1 MEKIRELLTHKN
13 KKTRSMQMTISIS
26 FTILSVCCMCL
37 LGVMLYQQFTR
48 TAENLTVENS
58 RQLLNQTTINLE
70 DYLRNMRR
78 ISDAMYYTVIKNT
91 DIGSESLE
99 DSMNLLYEANKD
111 KLVSVAC
118 YTNDGKLTEASPI
131 ATEKPGVDV
140 KSQKWFQDAAGE
152 LENFHF
158 STPHVQN
165 LFDDPSYRYYW
176 VVSLSRTV
184 ELTRNGNSML
194 GVLLVDMNYSSIEQL
209 LEKANTDTSGEYV
222 YLMAPDGE
230 IIYHPKQNLI
240 HMGLYEENNTEAAG
254 YEDTTVKENFHG
266 EKRLV
271 TVKTISYTGW
281 KLISVV
287 PMKSFS
293 MGMTGMRNLVVLLVA
308 LTVLAVVILN
318 QMVSARISKPLRRLN
333 DSVKEWEAGNMNPD
347 IYIGGSMEVEHL
359 GKTLR
364 STVAQIRQLMDD
376 IVVEQEE
383 KRKSELDALQSQIN
397 PHFLY
402 NTLDS
407 IVWMI
412 TGERYDDAV
421 FMITQLASLFRISL
435 SKGKTVIKIED
446 EVKHARNYM
455 NIQKIRYK
463 NSFEVDFQIEE
474 DILDGC
480 IVKLVLQPLLENAIY
495 YGMEFMDGEGEI
507 HVRGYRKD
515 KDVYLEVE
523 DNGLGMPEEEA
534 AELLNGKERPHKHGS
549 GVGLVNVHSR
559 LKLRFGEAY
568 GLVIHSCPDEGMMV
582 QIHIP
587 YIPYTVETVVLL
599 SQQKPDD
606 TIEIDLDLDELDATS
621 AELKATYQEIKDY
634 VLKEFGLK
642 VSSLYISQVKR
653 KCGIEVGEN
662 YNLPKSENARVP
674 QCPKEKEDAIKAA
687 LKYFAMI

>member
-1 MEKIRELLTHKN
+1 MKKIRELLFHKRT
-13 KKTRSMQMTISIS
+13 KSMQMTISVS
-26 FTILSVCCMCL
+26 FTVLSVCCMCF

-48 TAENLTVENS
+48 KAENLTIENS

-91 DIGSESLE
+91 DIGSESLD
-99 DSMNLLYEANKD
+99 DSMTLLYEANKD
-111 KLVSVAC
+111 KLVSIAC
-118 YTNDGKLTEASPI
+118 YTNDGNLTAAAPI
-131 ATEKPGVDV
+131 ATEKRDVDI

-165 LFDDPSYRYYW
+165 LFDDPSFRYYW
-176 VVSLSRTV
+176 VISLSRTV
-184 ELTRNGNSML
+184 ELTRNGTSML

-240 HMGLYEENNTEAAG
+240 HMGLYQENNDRTAQ
-254 YEDTTVKENFHG
+254 YEDTTVKENFRG

-281 KLISVV
+281 KLVSVV

-308 LTVLAVVILN
+308 LTVLAAVLLN

-333 DSVKEWEAGNMNPD
+333 DSVKEWESGNMNPD
-347 IYIGGSMEVEHL
+347 IYAGGSMEVEHL

-364 STVAQIRQLMDD
+364 STVAQIQQLMDD

-435 SKGKTVIKIED
+435 SKGKTVIRIEE
-446 EVKHARNYM
+446 EVKHAQNYM
-455 NIQKIRYK
+455 NIKKIRYK
-463 NSFEVDFQIEE
+463 NSFEVDFQIDE
-474 DILDGC
+474 DIRDGC

-515 KDVYLEVE
+515 DDIYLEVE

-549 GVGLVNVHSR
+549 GVGLINVHSR
-559 LKLRFGEAY
+559 LKLRFGEEY
-568 GLVIHSCPDEGMMV
+568 GLIIHSCPDEGMMI

-587 YIPYTVETVVLL
+587 YIPYTTEA
-599 SQQKPDD
+599 QK
-606 TIEIDLDLDELDATS
+606 ILESGKSYSSVS
-621 AELKATYQEIKDY
+621 AD
-634 VLKEFGLK
+634 
-642 VSSLYISQVKR
+642 R
-653 KCGIEVGEN
+653 
-662 YNLPKSENARVP
+662 
-674 QCPKEKEDAIKAA
+674 KEDVK
-687 LKYFAMI
+687 

>member
-48 TAENLTVENS
+48 KAENLTVENS

-131 ATEKPGVDV
+131 ATEKSGVDV

-587 YIPYTVETVVLL
+587 YIPYTVET
-599 SQQKPDD
+599 QKFL
-606 TIEIDLDLDELDATS
+606 ES
-621 AELKATYQEIKDY
+621 GKDY
-634 VLKEFGLK
+634 SSVSASGKEG
-642 VSSLYISQVKR
+642 
-653 KCGIEVGEN
+653 
-662 YNLPKSENARVP
+662 SE
-674 QCPKEKEDAIKAA
+674 
-687 LKYFAMI
+687 

>member
-1 MEKIRELLTHKN
+1 MKKIRELLFHKRT
-13 KKTRSMQMTISIS
+13 KSMQMTISVS
-26 FTILSVCCMCL
+26 FTVLSVCCMCF

-48 TAENLTVENS
+48 KAENLTVENS

-91 DIGSESLE
+91 DIGSESLD
-99 DSMNLLYEANKD
+99 DSMTLLYEANKD
-111 KLVSVAC
+111 KLVSIAC
-118 YTNDGKLTEASPI
+118 YTNDGNLTAAAPI
-131 ATEKPGVDV
+131 ATEKRDVDV
-140 KSQKWFQDAAGE
+140 KEQKWFEDAAGE

-165 LFDDPSYRYYW
+165 LFDDPSFRYYW

-184 ELTRNGNSML
+184 ELTRNGTSML

-240 HMGLYEENNTEAAG
+240 HMGLYQENNDRTAQ
-254 YEDTTVKENFHG
+254 YEDTTVKENFRG

-281 KLISVV
+281 KLVSVV

-308 LTVLAVVILN
+308 LTVLAVVLLN
-318 QMVSARISKPLRRLN
+318 
-333 DSVKEWEAGNMNPD
+333 SVKEWESGNMNPD
-347 IYIGGSMEVEHL
+347 IYAGGSMEVEHL

-364 STVAQIRQLMDD
+364 STVAQIQQLMDD

-435 SKGKTVIKIED
+435 SKGKTVIRIEE
-446 EVKHARNYM
+446 EVKHAQNYM

-463 NSFEVDFQIEE
+463 NSFEVDFQIDE
-474 DILDGC
+474 DIRDGC

-515 KDVYLEVE
+515 DDIYLEVE

-549 GVGLVNVHSR
+549 GVGLINVHSR
-559 LKLRFGEAY
+559 LKLRFGEEY
-568 GLVIHSCPDEGMMV
+568 GLIIHSCPDEGMMI

-587 YIPYTVETVVLL
+587 YIPYTTEA
-599 SQQKPDD
+599 QK
-606 TIEIDLDLDELDATS
+606 ILESGKSYSSVS
-621 AELKATYQEIKDY
+621 AD
-634 VLKEFGLK
+634 
-642 VSSLYISQVKR
+642 R
-653 KCGIEVGEN
+653 
-662 YNLPKSENARVP
+662 
-674 QCPKEKEDAIKAA
+674 KEDVK
-687 LKYFAMI
+687 

>member
-48 TAENLTVENS
+48 KAENLTVENS

-131 ATEKPGVDV
+131 ATEKSGVDV

-308 LTVLAVVILN
+308 LTVFAVVILN

-587 YIPYTVETVVLL
+587 YIPYTVET
-599 SQQKPDD
+599 QK
-606 TIEIDLDLDELDATS
+606 ILES
-621 AELKATYQEIKDY
+621 GKDY
-634 VLKEFGLK
+634 SS
-642 VSSLYISQVKR
+642 VSAAGR
-653 KCGIEVGEN
+653 EE
-662 YNLPKSENARVP
+662 SE
-674 QCPKEKEDAIKAA
+674 
-687 LKYFAMI
+687 

>member
-48 TAENLTVENS
+48 KAENLTVENS

-131 ATEKPGVDV
+131 ATEKPGVNV

-281 KLISVV
+281 TLISVV

-308 LTVLAVVILN
+308 LTVFAVVILN

-587 YIPYTVETVVLL
+587 YIPYTVET
-599 SQQKPDD
+599 QK
-606 TIEIDLDLDELDATS
+606 ILES
-621 AELKATYQEIKDY
+621 GKDY
-634 VLKEFGLK
+634 SS
-642 VSSLYISQVKR
+642 VSAAGR
-653 KCGIEVGEN
+653 EE
-662 YNLPKSENARVP
+662 SE
-674 QCPKEKEDAIKAA
+674 
-687 LKYFAMI
+687 

>member
-48 TAENLTVENS
+48 KAENLTVENS

-534 AELLNGKERPHKHGS
+534 AELLNEKERPHKHGS

-587 YIPYTVETVVLL
+587 YIPYTVET
-599 SQQKPDD
+599 QKFL
-606 TIEIDLDLDELDATS
+606 ES
-621 AELKATYQEIKDY
+621 GKDY
-634 VLKEFGLK
+634 SSVSASGKEG
-642 VSSLYISQVKR
+642 
-653 KCGIEVGEN
+653 
-662 YNLPKSENARVP
+662 SE
-674 QCPKEKEDAIKAA
+674 
-687 LKYFAMI
+687 

>member
-1 MEKIRELLTHKN
+1 MKKIRELLFHKRT
-13 KKTRSMQMTISIS
+13 KSMQMIISVS
-26 FTILSVCCMCL
+26 FTVLSVCCMCF

-48 TAENLTVENS
+48 KAENLTVENS

-91 DIGSESLE
+91 DIGSESLD
-99 DSMNLLYEANKD
+99 DSMTLLYEANKD
-111 KLVSVAC
+111 KLVSIAC
-118 YTNDGKLTEASPI
+118 YTNDGNLTAAAPI
-131 ATEKPGVDV
+131 ATEKRDVDV
-140 KSQKWFQDAAGE
+140 KEQEWFRDAAGE

-165 LFDDPSYRYYW
+165 LFDDPSFRYYW

-184 ELTRNGNSML
+184 ELTRNGTSML

-240 HMGLYEENNTEAAG
+240 HMGLYQENNDRTAQ
-254 YEDTTVKENFHG
+254 YEDTTVKENFRG

-281 KLISVV
+281 KLVSVV

-308 LTVLAVVILN
+308 LTVLAAVLLN
-318 QMVSARISKPLRRLN
+318 QLVSARISKPLRRLN
-333 DSVKEWEAGNMNPD
+333 DSVKEWESGNMNPD
-347 IYIGGSMEVEHL
+347 IYAGGSMEVEHL

-364 STVAQIRQLMDD
+364 STVAQIQQLMDD

-435 SKGKTVIKIED
+435 SKGKTVIRIED
-446 EVKHARNYM
+446 EVKHAQNYM

-463 NSFEVDFQIEE
+463 NSFEVDFQIDEE
-474 DILDGC
+474 IRDGC

-515 KDVYLEVE
+515 DDIYLEVD

-549 GVGLVNVHSR
+549 GVGLINVHSR
-559 LKLRFGEAY
+559 LKLRFGEEY
-568 GLVIHSCPDEGMMV
+568 GLIIHSCPDEGMMI

-587 YIPYTVETVVLL
+587 YIPYTAET
-599 SQQKPDD
+599 QK
-606 TIEIDLDLDELDATS
+606 ILESGKSYSSVS
-621 AELKATYQEIKDY
+621 AD
-634 VLKEFGLK
+634 
-642 VSSLYISQVKR
+642 R
-653 KCGIEVGEN
+653 
-662 YNLPKSENARVP
+662 
-674 QCPKEKEDAIKAA
+674 KEDGK
-687 LKYFAMI
+687 

>member
-48 TAENLTVENS
+48 KAENLTVENS

-131 ATEKPGVDV
+131 ATEKSGVDV

-308 LTVLAVVILN
+308 LTVFAVVILN

-587 YIPYTVETVVLL
+587 YIPYTVETQKLL
-599 SQQKPDD
+599 ESG
-606 TIEIDLDLDELDATS
+606 
-621 AELKATYQEIKDY
+621 KDY
-634 VLKEFGLK
+634 SS
-642 VSSLYISQVKR
+642 VSAAGR
-653 KCGIEVGEN
+653 EE
-662 YNLPKSENARVP
+662 SE
-674 QCPKEKEDAIKAA
+674 
-687 LKYFAMI
+687 

>member
-48 TAENLTVENS
+48 KAENLTVENS

-523 DNGLGMPEEEA
+523 DNGLGMPEEGA

-587 YIPYTVETVVLL
+587 YIPYTVET
-599 SQQKPDD
+599 QKFL
-606 TIEIDLDLDELDATS
+606 ES
-621 AELKATYQEIKDY
+621 GKDY
-634 VLKEFGLK
+634 SSVSASGKEG
-642 VSSLYISQVKR
+642 
-653 KCGIEVGEN
+653 
-662 YNLPKSENARVP
+662 SE
-674 QCPKEKEDAIKAA
+674 
-687 LKYFAMI
+687 

>member
-48 TAENLTVENS
+48 KAENLTVENS

-165 LFDDPSYRYYW
+165 LFDDLSYRYYW

-587 YIPYTVETVVLL
+587 YIPYTVET
-599 SQQKPDD
+599 QKFL
-606 TIEIDLDLDELDATS
+606 ES
-621 AELKATYQEIKDY
+621 GKDY
-634 VLKEFGLK
+634 SSVSASGKEG
-642 VSSLYISQVKR
+642 
-653 KCGIEVGEN
+653 
-662 YNLPKSENARVP
+662 SE
-674 QCPKEKEDAIKAA
+674 
-687 LKYFAMI
+687 

>member
-48 TAENLTVENS
+48 KAENLTVENS

-99 DSMNLLYEANKD
+99 DSMNLLYESNKD

-587 YIPYTVETVVLL
+587 YIPYTVET
-599 SQQKPDD
+599 QKFL
-606 TIEIDLDLDELDATS
+606 ES
-621 AELKATYQEIKDY
+621 GKDY
-634 VLKEFGLK
+634 SSVSASGKEG
-642 VSSLYISQVKR
+642 
-653 KCGIEVGEN
+653 
-662 YNLPKSENARVP
+662 SE
-674 QCPKEKEDAIKAA
+674 
-687 LKYFAMI
+687 

>member
-13 KKTRSMQMTISIS
+13 RKTRSMQMTISIS

-48 TAENLTVENS
+48 KAENLTVENS

-587 YIPYTVETVVLL
+587 YIPYTVET
-599 SQQKPDD
+599 QKFL
-606 TIEIDLDLDELDATS
+606 ES
-621 AELKATYQEIKDY
+621 GKDY
-634 VLKEFGLK
+634 SSVSASGKEG
-642 VSSLYISQVKR
+642 
-653 KCGIEVGEN
+653 
-662 YNLPKSENARVP
+662 SE
-674 QCPKEKEDAIKAA
+674 
-687 LKYFAMI
+687 

>member
-1 MEKIRELLTHKN
+1 MKKIRELLFHKRT
-13 KKTRSMQMTISIS
+13 KSMQMIISVS
-26 FTILSVCCMCL
+26 FTVLSVCCMCF

-48 TAENLTVENS
+48 KAENLTVENS

-91 DIGSESLE
+91 DIGSESLD
-99 DSMNLLYEANKD
+99 DSMTLLYEANKD
-111 KLVSVAC
+111 KLVSIAC
-118 YTNDGKLTEASPI
+118 YTNDGNLTAAAPI
-131 ATEKPGVDV
+131 ATEKRDVDV
-140 KSQKWFQDAAGE
+140 KEQEWFRDAAGE

-165 LFDDPSYRYYW
+165 LFDDTSFRYYW

-184 ELTRNGNSML
+184 ELTRNGTSML

-240 HMGLYEENNTEAAG
+240 HMGLYQENNDRTAQ
-254 YEDTTVKENFHG
+254 YEDTTVKENFCG

-281 KLISVV
+281 KLVSVV

-308 LTVLAVVILN
+308 LTVLAAVLLN
-318 QMVSARISKPLRRLN
+318 QLVSARISKPLRRLN
-333 DSVKEWEAGNMNPD
+333 DSVKEWESGNMNPD
-347 IYIGGSMEVEHL
+347 IYVGGSMEVEHL

-364 STVAQIRQLMDD
+364 STVAQIQQLMDD

-435 SKGKTVIKIED
+435 SKGKTVIRIEE
-446 EVKHARNYM
+446 EVKHAQNYM

-463 NSFEVDFQIEE
+463 NSFEVDFQIDE
-474 DILDGC
+474 DIRDGC

-515 KDVYLEVE
+515 DDIYLEVE

-549 GVGLVNVHSR
+549 GVGLINVHSR
-559 LKLRFGEAY
+559 LKLRFGEEY
-568 GLVIHSCPDEGMMV
+568 GLIIHSCPDEGMMI

-587 YIPYTVETVVLL
+587 YIPYTAET
-599 SQQKPDD
+599 QK
-606 TIEIDLDLDELDATS
+606 ILESGKSYSSVS
-621 AELKATYQEIKDY
+621 AD
-634 VLKEFGLK
+634 
-642 VSSLYISQVKR
+642 R
-653 KCGIEVGEN
+653 
-662 YNLPKSENARVP
+662 
-674 QCPKEKEDAIKAA
+674 KEDVK
-687 LKYFAMI
+687 

>member
-1 MEKIRELLTHKN
+1 MEKIRQLLFHKE
-13 KKTRSMQMTISIS
+13 KRTKSMQMTISVS
-26 FTILSVCCMCL
+26 FTVLSVCCMCF
-37 LGVMLYQQFTR
+37 LGVMLYQQFTKK
-48 TAENLTVENS
+48 AENLTVENS

-91 DIGSESLE
+91 DIGTESLD
-99 DSMNLLYEANKD
+99 DSMTLLYEANKD

-118 YTNDGKLTEASPI
+118 YTNDGNLTAASPV
-131 ATEKPGVDV
+131 ATQKNGINVT
-140 KSQKWFQDAAGE
+140 SQEWFQDAVGE

-184 ELTRNGNSML
+184 ELTRNGVSML

-209 LEKANTDTSGEYV
+209 LDKANTDTSGDYV

-240 HMGLYEENNTEAAG
+240 HMGLYQENNEKTVG
-254 YEDTTVKENFHG
+254 YEDTTVEETFHG

-281 KLISVV
+281 KLVSVV

-293 MGMTGMRNLVVLLVA
+293 MNMINMRNLVVLLVA
-308 LTVLAVVILN
+308 LTVLAAVILN

-333 DSVKEWEAGNMNPD
+333 DSVKEWEAGNMEPD

-435 SKGKTVIKIED
+435 SRGKTVIKIED

-474 DILDGC
+474 EILDGC

-515 KDVYLEVE
+515 EDIYLEV
-523 DNGLGMPEEEA
+523 
-534 AELLNGKERPHKHGS
+534 
-549 GVGLVNVHSR
+549 
-559 LKLRFGEAY
+559 
-568 GLVIHSCPDEGMMV
+568 
-582 QIHIP
+582 
-587 YIPYTVETVVLL
+587 
-599 SQQKPDD
+599 
-606 TIEIDLDLDELDATS
+606 
-621 AELKATYQEIKDY
+621 
-634 VLKEFGLK
+634 
-642 VSSLYISQVKR
+642 
-653 KCGIEVGEN
+653 
-662 YNLPKSENARVP
+662 
-674 QCPKEKEDAIKAA
+674 
-687 LKYFAMI
+687 

>member
-48 TAENLTVENS
+48 KAENLTVENS

-587 YIPYTVETVVLL
+587 YIPYTVET
-599 SQQKPDD
+599 QKFL
-606 TIEIDLDLDELDATS
+606 ES
-621 AELKATYQEIKDY
+621 GKDY
-634 VLKEFGLK
+634 SSVSASGKEG
-642 VSSLYISQVKR
+642 S
-653 KCGIEVGEN
+653 G
-662 YNLPKSENARVP
+662 
-674 QCPKEKEDAIKAA
+674 
-687 LKYFAMI
+687 

>member
-48 TAENLTVENS
+48 KAENLTVENS

-184 ELTRNGNSML
+184 ELTRNGNTML

-308 LTVLAVVILN
+308 LTVLAAVMLN

-359 GKTLR
+359 GKTLS

-587 YIPYTVETVVLL
+587 YIPYTVET
-599 SQQKPDD
+599 QKFL
-606 TIEIDLDLDELDATS
+606 ES
-621 AELKATYQEIKDY
+621 GKDY
-634 VLKEFGLK
+634 SSVSASGKEG
-642 VSSLYISQVKR
+642 
-653 KCGIEVGEN
+653 
-662 YNLPKSENARVP
+662 SE
-674 QCPKEKEDAIKAA
+674 
-687 LKYFAMI
+687 

>member
-48 TAENLTVENS
+48 KAENLTVENS

-534 AELLNGKERPHKHGS
+534 AELLNGKT
-549 GVGLVNVHSR
+549 
-559 LKLRFGEAY
+559 A
-568 GLVIHSCPDEGMMV
+568 
-582 QIHIP
+582 
-587 YIPYTVETVVLL
+587 
-599 SQQKPDD
+599 
-606 TIEIDLDLDELDATS
+606 
-621 AELKATYQEIKDY
+621 
-634 VLKEFGLK
+634 
-642 VSSLYISQVKR
+642 
-653 KCGIEVGEN
+653 
-662 YNLPKSENARVP
+662 
-674 QCPKEKEDAIKAA
+674 
-687 LKYFAMI
+687 

>member
-1 MEKIRELLTHKN
+1 MKKIKKLLSHRR
-13 KKTRSMQMTISIS
+13 KKIRSMQMTISVS
-26 FTILSVCCMCL
+26 FTLLSVCCMCF
-37 LGVMLYQQFTR
+37 LGVMLYQQFSKK
-48 TAENLTVENS
+48 AENLTVENS
-58 RQLLNQTTINLE
+58 RQLINQTAINLE

-78 ISDAMYYTVIKNT
+78 ISDAMYYSVIKNT

-99 DSMNLLYEANKD
+99 DAMTLLYEANKD
-111 KLVSVAC
+111 KLISVAC

-131 ATEKPGVDV
+131 ATEKNGVDV

-184 ELTRNGNSML
+184 ELTRNGSSMQ

-222 YLMAPDGE
+222 YLMASDGE

-240 HMGLYEENNTEAAG
+240 PMGLYQENNDKAAG
-254 YEDTTVKENFHG
+254 YEDSTVKENFHG

-281 KLISVV
+281 KLVSVV
-287 PMKSFS
+287 PMKPFS

-333 DSVKEWEAGNMNPD
+333 NSVKEWETGNMDPD

-435 SKGKTVIKIED
+435 SKGKTVIRIED
-446 EVKHARNYM
+446 EVKHAQNYM

-463 NSFEVDFQIEE
+463 NSFEIDFQIEE
-474 DILDGC
+474 EILDGC

-515 KDVYLEVE
+515 GDIYLEVE

-559 LKLRFGEAY
+559 LKLRFGEGY
-568 GLVIHSCPDEGMMV
+568 GLIIHSCSDEGMLV

-587 YIPYTVETVVLL
+587 YVPYTAETQKLL
-599 SQQKPDD
+599 ESG
-606 TIEIDLDLDELDATS
+606 
-621 AELKATYQEIKDY
+621 KDY
-634 VLKEFGLK
+634 HLAD
-642 VSSLYISQVKR
+642 R
-653 KCGIEVGEN
+653 KG
-662 YNLPKSENARVP
+662 
-674 QCPKEKEDAIKAA
+674 DAE
-687 LKYFAMI
+687 

>member
-48 TAENLTVENS
+48 KAENLTVENS

-549 GVGLVNVHSR
+549 GVGLV
-559 LKLRFGEAY
+559 
-568 GLVIHSCPDEGMMV
+568 IHSCPDEGMMV

-587 YIPYTVETVVLL
+587 YIPYTVET
-599 SQQKPDD
+599 QKFL
-606 TIEIDLDLDELDATS
+606 ES
-621 AELKATYQEIKDY
+621 GKDY
-634 VLKEFGLK
+634 SSVSASGKEG
-642 VSSLYISQVKR
+642 
-653 KCGIEVGEN
+653 
-662 YNLPKSENARVP
+662 SE
-674 QCPKEKEDAIKAA
+674 
-687 LKYFAMI
+687 

>member
-1 MEKIRELLTHKN
+1 MKKIRGLLFHKRT
-13 KKTRSMQMTISIS
+13 KSMQMIISVS
-26 FTILSVCCMCL
+26 FTVLSVCCMCF

-48 TAENLTVENS
+48 KAENLTVENS

-91 DIGSESLE
+91 DIGSESLD
-99 DSMNLLYEANKD
+99 DSMTLLYEANKD
-111 KLVSVAC
+111 KLVSIAC
-118 YTNDGKLTEASPI
+118 YTNDGNLTAAAPI
-131 ATEKPGVDV
+131 ATEKRDVDV
-140 KSQKWFQDAAGE
+140 KEQEWFRDAAGE

-165 LFDDPSYRYYW
+165 LFDDPSFRYYW

-184 ELTRNGNSML
+184 ELTRNGTSML

-240 HMGLYEENNTEAAG
+240 HMGLYQENNDRTAQ
-254 YEDTTVKENFHG
+254 YEDTTVKENFRG

-281 KLISVV
+281 KLVSVV

-308 LTVLAVVILN
+308 LTVLAAVLLN
-318 QMVSARISKPLRRLN
+318 QLVSARISKPLRRLN
-333 DSVKEWEAGNMNPD
+333 DSVKEWESGNMNPD
-347 IYIGGSMEVEHL
+347 IYAGGSMEVEHL

-364 STVAQIRQLMDD
+364 STVAQIQQLMDD

-435 SKGKTVIKIED
+435 SKGKTVIRIEE
-446 EVKHARNYM
+446 EVKHAQNYM

-463 NSFEVDFQIEE
+463 NNFEVDFQIDEE
-474 DILDGC
+474 IRDGC

-515 KDVYLEVE
+515 DDIYLEVE

-549 GVGLVNVHSR
+549 GVGLINVHSR
-559 LKLRFGEAY
+559 LKLRFGEEY
-568 GLVIHSCPDEGMMV
+568 GLIIHSCPDEGMMI

-587 YIPYTVETVVLL
+587 YIPYTAET
-599 SQQKPDD
+599 QK
-606 TIEIDLDLDELDATS
+606 ILESGKSYSSVS
-621 AELKATYQEIKDY
+621 AD
-634 VLKEFGLK
+634 
-642 VSSLYISQVKR
+642 R
-653 KCGIEVGEN
+653 
-662 YNLPKSENARVP
+662 
-674 QCPKEKEDAIKAA
+674 KEDVK
-687 LKYFAMI
+687 